1 MSMLNNMRFRNAF
14 GELSG
19 TNMEGTI
26 SSCSCFFVSLD
37 LYIAV
42 PPPPEA
48 NKEDRQY
55 SVVLDSDKT
64 FHLLSFRNHDLVS
77 SNLLNFYFLISP
89 LSFR

>member
-1 MSMLNNMRFRNAF
+1 MLNDMRFRNAF

-48 NKEDRQY
+48 DKEDRQY
-55 SVVLDSDKT
+55 SAVLT
-64 FHLLSFRNHDLVS
+64 QI
-77 SNLLNFYFLISP
+77 NLFIY
-89 LSFR
+89 